1 MNFRFLIK
9 SLSVLLTVIA
19 VFMLIPAGLAV
30 YYGEKVPLIWFLTV
44 SVSTIVLSSVVMMAG
59 RNWTFPRLAA
69 KESFLMVTLGWV
81 LASGLGAL
89 PFYLS
94 GSIPSFSDAF
104 FETASGFTTTG
115 ASILSSIET
124 LPYSMLFWRSLTHW
138 LGGMGIVVLTVAI
151 LPMLGVGGI
160 QLLKAEAPGP
170 SVDKIAPRI
179 AETAKVLWFI
189 YLGMTAVMVILL
201 RLGGMNYFDAFTHT
215 FGTVATGGYSPKNT
229 SVAFY
234 NSAYIDYIITTFM
247 VLAGMNFTIHYRF
260 LTGRTKNIFNNLEM
274 KTYFAI
280 IAVTTLISTFNLYR
294 SSYSTIS
301 ESFRFASFQ
310 VASIITTTGFATA
323 DYEKWPHL
331 SQFLLFL
338 LMFIGAC
345 SGSTGGGIKVI
356 RIATLFKLGLN
367 EMKYLLHPKA
377 VLPLWVEGKVVK
389 KDMVYSIASLVFLY
403 ALTVLGTTL
412 VCASSGTDVLTS
424 FTASLS
430 AVGNIGP
437 GFGNVGPVDNYSFFP
452 DYVKWTLSLA
462 MIIGRLEIFTVL
474 IIFTR
479 SFWTK

>member
-9 SLSVLLTVIA
+9 SLSVLLAVIA
-19 VFMLIPAGLAV
+19 VFMLIPAGMAV
-30 YYGEKVPLIWFLTV
+30 YYGEKEAGLWFLII
-44 SVSTIVLSSVVMMAG
+44 SVSTIALSSAVLFAG
-59 RNWTFPRLAA
+59 RNWVFPRLATR
-69 KESFLMVTLGWV
+69 ESFLMVTLGWFF
-81 LASGLGAL
+81 ASALGAL

-94 GSIPSFSDAF
+94 GAIPSFCDAF
-104 FETASGFTTTG
+104 FETSSGFTTTG
-115 ASILSSIET
+115 ATILSSIET

-151 LPMLGVGGI
+151 LPMLGVGGM

-170 SVDKIAPRI
+170 TVDKIAPRI

-189 YLGMTAVMVILL
+189 YLGMTAMMVILL

-215 FGTVATGGYSPKNT
+215 FGAVATGGYSPKNT

-234 NSAYIDYIITTFM
+234 NSAYIDYVITVFM
-247 VLAGMNFTIHYRF
+247 ILAGMNFTIHYRF
-260 LTGRTKNIFNNLEM
+260 LTGRTKNILNNLEM
-274 KTYFAI
+274 KTYLAI
-280 IAVTTLISTFNLYR
+280 IAVTTLISTFDLYR
-294 SSYSTIS
+294 SSYQTIS

-323 DYEKWPHL
+323 DYEKWPYL
-331 SQFLLFL
+331 SQFIIFL

-377 VLPLWVEGKVVK
+377 VLPLWVEGKVIK
-389 KDMVYSIASLVFLY
+389 KDMVYSIASFLFLY
-403 ALTVLGTTL
+403 VLTVLGTTL
-412 VCASSGTDVLTS
+412 ICASSGVDILTS

-437 GFGNVGPVDNYSFFP
+437 GFGAVGPVENYSFFA
-452 DYVKWTLSLA
+452 DYAKWTLSFA

-474 IIFTR
+474 IIFTK

>member
-1 MNFRFLIK
+1 MNFRFLVK
-9 SLSVLLTVIA
+9 SLSVLLAVIA
-19 VFMLIPAGLAV
+19 VFMLIPAGMAV
-30 YYGEKVPLIWFLTV
+30 YYDEKVPLIWFLTV
-44 SVSTIVLSSVVMMAG
+44 SISTIVLSSAVLLAG
-59 RNWTFPRLAA
+59 RNWTFPRLATR
-69 KESFLMVTLGWV
+69 ESFLMVTLGW
-81 LASGLGAL
+81 LAASAIGAL

-94 GSIPSFSDAF
+94 GSIPLFCDAF

-151 LPMLGVGGI
+151 LPMLGVGGV

-170 SVDKIAPRI
+170 TVDKIAPRI

-215 FGTVATGGYSPKNT
+215 FGTVATGGYSPKNS

-234 NSAYIDYIITTFM
+234 NSAYIDYVITVFM
-247 VLAGMNFTIHYRF
+247 ILAGMNFTIHYRF
-260 LTGRTKNIFNNLEM
+260 LTGRTKNILNNFEM
-274 KTYFAI
+274 KTYLAI
-280 IAVTTLISTFNLYR
+280 IAIATLISTFDLYR
-294 SSYSTIS
+294 STYRSVL

-310 VASIITTTGFATA
+310 TASIITTTGFATA
-323 DYEKWPHL
+323 DYEKWPYL
-331 SQFLLFL
+331 SQFILFL

-356 RIATLFKLGLN
+356 RVATLFKLGLN

-377 VLPLWVEGKVVK
+377 VLPLWIEGKVVK
-389 KDMVYSIASLVFLY
+389 KDMVYSIASLVFFY
-403 ALTVLGTTL
+403 AVTVIFTTM
-412 VCASSGTDVLTS
+412 VCASSGTDILTS

-437 GFGNVGPVDNYSFFP
+437 GFGNVGPADNYSFFP

-479 SFWTK
+479 SFWIK